1 MFGDVNVLLKNPER
15 VANEGWL
22 AISSAFWFYMTP

>member
-1 MFGDVNVLLKNPER
+1 MFDDVNVLLQEPER

-22 AISSAFWFYMTP
+22 ALAGAIWFYMTP